1 MKKIYIV
8 LSQSDSILAK
18 TIKLFTKDKYSHIS
32 ISFNKD
38 CTNMYSIGRKYK
50 YCPFIGK
57 YMNESIYKGLYSVS
71 PRAEILIYELTISDE
86 KYKNIKRLLDE
97 YGISCKGYNF
107 LGLVLAI
114 FNKKINRRKYY
125 CSEFIYKILSDDS
138 VKLFEKT
145 KKIVKPMDF
154 EKIENLKFVYEGKII
169 DYKLK
174 KISTLNLFD
183 KVI

>member
-8 LSQSDSILAK
+8 LSQSYSMLAK

-32 ISFNKD
+32 ISFDED
-38 CTNMYSIGRKYK
+38 CTNMYSIGR
-50 YCPFIGK
+50 K

-71 PRAEILIYELTISDE
+71 PRAEILIYELTVSDE
-86 KYKNIKRLLDE
+86 KYENIKRLLDE
-97 YGISCKGYNF
+97 YGIPCKGYNF

-154 EKIENLKFVYEGKII
+154 EKIENLKFIYEGKII

-174 KISTLNLFD
+174 KLSTLNLFD